1 MTSNDEYVL
10 QLLSEKGYL
19 TAEQLDVASKTMREG
34 NETTL
39 DVLVASGALSEDDVL
54 GTIADQFGIRYVNID
69 PDAID
74 PAVGKEITSEIAH
87 KFGVV
92 PVLKDDESLTVALS
106 DPMGYDAVDSLRYV
120 LHGLDVQAVLAPA
133 AEVRAAME
141 KLYPTGA
148 DSVATRVDG
157 DDSMIDVGEDAT
169 GDDAPVIRLAT
180 MIITNAI
187 KQKASDIHLE
197 PMEKTFR
204 VRYRID
210 GALREMDSPP
220 KRLQG
225 AILSRIKIMSKMKIS
240 EKRIPQDGR
249 IQIKVDGRDLDLR
262 VNSVP
267 TNHGESIV
275 MRILDKSNLSLG
287 LPQLGF
293 LSDDQSK
300 FERLIHLSDGVV
312 LVTGPTGSGKTT
324 TLYACLG
331 QINTPDKKLITV
343 EDPVEYQMSGINQ
356 VQVNRDVGLDF
367 SAALRSILRQAPNI
381 VMIGEIRDEETAGI
395 AMEAALTGHLVFST
409 LHTNDA
415 PSAVTRLT
423 DMGVKSFLVASA
435 LRAAM
440 ALGIDRETIL
450 VSLLASHAQTA
461 QFPISPSS
469 PLYPAGL
476 ETPYVSS
483 AYGAALDARVT
494 GEPQPIALTLLV
506 NEENSFKTALA
517 DFIAKALTDRYV
529 TVTVSALP
537 WADYVQALESRS
549 FDLYLGE
556 VRLTADWNLT
566 PLVWTNGSLNYG
578 GFSDAATE
586 TALTAFLADEN
597 ETTAAALCAVLAQE
611 APLVPIV
618 FKSVSTLTPAGRVE
632 GLTPTQSQPLNGLA
646 SWVFRFD

>member
-10 QLLSEKGYL
+10 QILQEKGYVS
-19 TAEQLDVASKTMREG
+19 AGQLEVASQAMREG

-39 DVLVASGALSEDDVL
+39 DVLVASGALTEDDVL

-69 PDAID
+69 PAALDTTI
-74 PAVGKEITSEIAH
+74 VKELSADIAR
-87 KFGVV
+87 KYGVV
-92 PVLKDDESLTVALS
+92 PVMMDEDSITVVLS

-120 LHGLDVQAVLAPA
+120 LHGKDVQAVLAPA
-133 AEVRAAME
+133 AEVKAAME

-148 DSVATRVDG
+148 DEISTRGEEQVGGG
-157 DDSMIDVGEDAT
+157 DDDSK
-169 GDDAPVIRLAT
+169 GDDAPVIKLVG

-187 KQKASDIHLE
+187 KMKCSDIHLE

-225 AILSRIKIMSKMKIS
+225 AILSRVKIMSKMKIS

-249 IQIKVDGRDLDLR
+249 IQVKVNGRDLDLR

-275 MRILDKSNLSLG
+275 MRILDKSNLALG

-293 LSDDQSK
+293 LSDDQNK
-300 FERLIHLSDGVV
+300 FENLIRLSDGVV

-324 TLYACLG
+324 TLYVCLG
-331 QINTPDKKLITV
+331 QINLPDRKIITV

-381 VMIGEIRDEETAGI
+381 VMIGEIRDSETADI

-423 DMGVKSFLVASA
+423 DMGVKPFLVASA

-440 ALGIDRETIL
+440 AQRL
-450 VSLLASHAQTA
+450 VRAICEKCKTQYIPTERD
-461 QFPISPSS
+461 IKMM
-469 PLYPAGL
+469 
-476 ETPYVSS
+476 
-483 AYGAALDARVT
+483 GA
-494 GEPQPIALTLLV
+494 IA
-506 NEENSFKTALA
+506 KTAPETMYIGKGCPVCSNTGYKGRKGIFEIFEIDDTVQRLIFDHAPSTVLRERAREMGMRTLREDGMLKVASGMTSLKEVLQATMGDA
-517 DFIAKALTDRYV
+517 D
-529 TVTVSALP
+529 
-537 WADYVQALESRS
+537 
-549 FDLYLGE
+549 
-556 VRLTADWNLT
+556 
-566 PLVWTNGSLNYG
+566 
-578 GFSDAATE
+578 
-586 TALTAFLADEN
+586 
-597 ETTAAALCAVLAQE
+597 
-611 APLVPIV
+611 
-618 FKSVSTLTPAGRVE
+618 
-632 GLTPTQSQPLNGLA
+632 
-646 SWVFRFD
+646 